1 LARYFLDTSA
11 LVKYY
16 HTEEGTPTVSSLF
29 AEPGRTVLISSLG
42 FLEMQSAIA
51 MKVRSGALKRE
62 SAGLLRGRFMLD
74 IAAGAIE
81 VYSVAE
87 DHFIAA
93 ERLLGRHAFAR
104 RRRTLD
110 ALQRAVAL
118 DLQGQGLVD
127 TFVTADQALAEAA
140 TREGLSVIDPTL

>member
-1 LARYFLDTSA
+1 MARYFLDTSA

-16 HTEEGTPTVSSLF
+16 HAEAGTPIVSALF
-29 AEPGRTVLISSLG
+29 AEPGGTVLISSLG
-42 FLEMQSAIA
+42 LLEMQSAIA
-51 MKVRSGALKRE
+51 MKVRSGALAQE
-62 SAGLLRGRFMLD
+62 AAGLLRGRLMLD

-87 DHFIAA
+87 EHFIGA

-104 RRRTLD
+104 RLRTLD
-110 ALQRAVAL
+110 ALQLAVAL
-118 DLQGQGLVD
+118 DLHTQELVD

-140 TREGLSVIDPTL
+140 SREGLGVIDPTH